1 MLHVERADVPVW
13 ADETRW
19 IQDPAVDQLLQA
31 MLLTDVERA
40 SFSKRM
46 KIAIGVKPEL
56 GGRVISRCELLARV
70 TNGLEMTD
78 GLWVIK

>member
-1 MLHVERADVPVW
+1 
-13 ADETRW
+13 
-19 IQDPAVDQLLQA
+19 

-46 KIAIGVKPEL
+46 KIAIGVKPQL